1 MSQNNE
7 TVDPQVLKKYEIS
20 KKLGKGAYGIVWR
33 AIEKKTKKTVALK
46 KIYDAFQN
54 ATDAQRTFREIIFL
68 QNLCDHDNI
77 VKLTDVMKADNDNDI
92 YLVFEYMGAPLLA
105 LSRFGVFLNACRRSS
120 ADFQRRTSTPSST
133 PTFSRTSTS
142 ATSCT
147 SSSAP

>member
-7 TVDPQVLKKYEIS
+7 TVDALVLKKYEIS

-92 YLVFEYMGAPLLA
+92 YLVFEYMGARRRCRSIWPFFECSIALLI
-105 LSRFGVFLNACRRSS
+105 RS
-120 ADFQRRTSTPSST
+120 DFQRRTSTP
-133 PTFSRTSTS
+133 
-142 ATSCT
+142 
-147 SSSAP
+147 